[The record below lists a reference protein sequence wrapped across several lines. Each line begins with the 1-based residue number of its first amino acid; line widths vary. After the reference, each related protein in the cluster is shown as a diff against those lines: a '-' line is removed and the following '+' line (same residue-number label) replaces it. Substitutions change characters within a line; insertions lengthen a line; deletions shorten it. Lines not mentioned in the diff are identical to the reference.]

1 VKEQLRKGMKV
12 GDTAFKVHLD
22 GYNALPLLTG
32 QTTKSPRDEFFYF
45 NDDGELVAL
54 RYDNF
59 KTVFAE
65 QRVPGTLR
73 IWAEPFTVLR
83 VPKIFNLRTDPYE
96 RADITSN
103 SYYDWMLDHV
113 FVLVPAQQVVGEF
126 LATFKEFPPSQKS
139 GSFSIDQVLEKLREG
154 ASGSH

>member
-1 VKEQLRKGMKV
+1 MRPLLFGWGEGWQEIRFSV
-12 GDTAFKVHLD
+12 
-22 GYNALPLLTG
+22 LPLLTG
-32 QTTKSPRDEFFYF
+32 QTTKSPREDFFYF
-45 NDDGELVAL
+45 DDDGELLAM

-59 KTVFAE
+59 KIVFAE
-65 QRVPGTLR
+65 QRVTGTMR

-83 VPKIFNLRTDPYE
+83 MPKLFNLRMDPYE

-103 SYYDWMLDHV
+103 TYYDWYIDHV
-113 FVLVPAQQVVGEF
+113 FLLVPAQKVVGEF
-126 LATFKEFPPSQKS
+126 LASFKEFPPSQKS